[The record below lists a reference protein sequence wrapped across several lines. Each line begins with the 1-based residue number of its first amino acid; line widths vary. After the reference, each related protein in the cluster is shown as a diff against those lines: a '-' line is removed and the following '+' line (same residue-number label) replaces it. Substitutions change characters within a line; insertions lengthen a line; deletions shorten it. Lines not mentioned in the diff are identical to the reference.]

1 MSDQDP
7 RVVLGLTA
15 LLVGVAM
22 LLKEEE
28 KQPTRGQ
35 HWIGKDGAKPTKWVA
50 AKKIC
55 SCPAPKH
62 AAEKWPVNGAEISIT
77 SCANECPYCGYA
89 VRGGGSKGAVIRKH
103 IKKHH
108 IANQADVFGSLTVA
122 AGKGGPSSEL
132 QTLCYED

>member
-1 MSDQDP
+1 MAGQDS

-15 LLVGVAM
+15 LLVGMAV
-22 LLKEEE
+22 LLIEDENK
-28 KQPTRGQ
+28 PSRGQ
-35 HWIGKDGAKPTKWVA
+35 HWTGKYGAKPTKW
-50 AKKIC
+50 IY
-55 SCPAPKH
+55 

-77 SCANECPYCGYA
+77 PCATECPYCGYA

-122 AGKGGPSSEL
+122 AGKGDPSSEM
-132 QTLCYED
+132 QTLRYEDQS

>member
-7 RVVLGLTA
+7 RVVLGMTA

-28 KQPTRGQ
+28 NQSTRGQ

-55 SCPAPKH
+55 SCPAPRH
-62 AAEKWPVNGAEISIT
+62 AAEKWPVSEAE
-77 SCANECPYCGYA
+77 
-89 VRGGGSKGAVIRKH
+89 
-103 IKKHH
+103 

-122 AGKGGPSSEL
+122 AGKAGPSSEL
-132 QTLCYED
+132 QTPCYED